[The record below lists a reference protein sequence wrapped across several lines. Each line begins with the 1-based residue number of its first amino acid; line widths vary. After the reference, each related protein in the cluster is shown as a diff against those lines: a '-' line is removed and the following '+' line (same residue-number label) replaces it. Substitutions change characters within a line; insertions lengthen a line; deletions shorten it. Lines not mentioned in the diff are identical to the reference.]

1 MKKSQNKLNEED
13 LLKDIDAVLNYTKA
27 LSTLDIENAD
37 QIKWK
42 MKLRILVKT
51 LEKNI
56 KSIFLKKIWIL
67 KIKLL
72 YKK

>member
-37 QIKWK
+37 LDK
-42 MKLRILVKT
+42 MENEIEDFGKTFDQLTNETVRAFLVDSK
-51 LEKNI
+51 
-56 KSIFLKKIWIL
+56 KSKFKI
-67 KIKLL
+67 
-72 YKK
+72 